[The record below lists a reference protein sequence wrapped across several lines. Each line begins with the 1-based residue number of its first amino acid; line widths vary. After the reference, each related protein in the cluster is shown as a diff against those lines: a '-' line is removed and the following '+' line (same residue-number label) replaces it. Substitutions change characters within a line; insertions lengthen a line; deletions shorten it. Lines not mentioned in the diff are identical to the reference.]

1 MDSFEFKKQWE
12 IGERPDWAAA
22 LPFDW
27 GETFKKFCRILRTLT
42 WSKRN
47 SSACDRKRAAAVK
60 RVCVDI
66 HFVAENYTT

>member
-27 GETFKKFCRILRTLT
+27 GGNFQKILPNFK
-42 WSKRN
+42 N
-47 SSACDRKRAAAVK
+47 
-60 RVCVDI
+60 VDMK
-66 HFVAENYTT
+66 

>member
-42 WSKRN
+42 
-47 SSACDRKRAAAVK
+47 
-60 RVCVDI
+60 
-66 HFVAENYTT
+66 